1 MAASS
6 LSQENSRVAIYARVS
21 TNHGQDVTL
30 QTRELKQFAE
40 VRGWTVVA
48 EYRDKGICGAKDS
61 RPELNRLMI
70 AARRRQFDVV
80 LCWKLDRF
88 GRSLRHLVNAL
99 AELEVVGVAFVS
111 LTDNLDLSTPAGRL
125 MFQVIAAMGEFERE
139 LTRERVRAGLRNAR
153 AKGKRLGRPKVDADG
168 HLVVTLR
175 NAGFS
180 WRETCKRANLSK
192 GTAQRA
198 YHAQKSVPS
207 LPKSPCGH
215 IPSGV

>member
-1 MAASS
+1 
-6 LSQENSRVAIYARVS
+6 
-21 TNHGQDVTL
+21 
-30 QTRELKQFAE
+30 
-40 VRGWTVVA
+40 
-48 EYRDKGICGAKDS
+48 
-61 RPELNRLMI
+61 
-70 AARRRQFDVV
+70 
-80 LCWKLDRF
+80 
-88 GRSLRHLVNAL
+88 
-99 AELEVVGVAFVS
+99 
-111 LTDNLDLSTPAGRL
+111 

-207 LPKSPCGH
+207 LPKNHPGPISP
-215 IPSGV
+215 GV